1 MIGGTGE
8 RFQKIADLLFDGNIS
23 AFARALGM
31 TPGAFNSYT
40 KGNTM
45 PGGVILK
52 KLMLLHINPAWVL
65 TGIGDMYI
73 TKTHV
78 NAELD
83 ALEKMVPFN
92 MPDRVKWVRL
102 YFEKTPSE
110 MGELCGI
117 KTESQLEI
125 EKGFKVIEDDYIG
138 QIMSH
143 FNIRRK
149 WLITGEEP
157 RLKSKLLEEQ
167 GTPAVQEPIYN
178 KVPSPPPP
186 VIEISPRAAR
196 TNTLIADVQASA
208 GFGAIVENHREI
220 EKLPAVH
227 LPDAPH
233 GLNVAF
239 QIRGDSMHPTVR
251 HLDYV
256 AANKVNDMDEVKDGH
271 TYVIID
277 DTDGVLCKRVYRLG
291 ADWQI
296 VSDNPIYPPYNRSK
310 GRILGIFRAFCRWSY
325 DFRNYHDDVRE
336 DIRQLKA
343 DVQGLKNRK

>member
-1 MIGGTGE
+1 MIDRIKLAKKLPSDAELARFLKVSTGTVSTW
-8 RFQKIADLLFDGNIS
+8 RKRNSMKVKDVLNFVSDLDMNWLLFGS
-23 AFARALGM
+23 E
-31 TPGAFNSYT
+31 S
-40 KGNTM
+40 
-45 PGGVILK
+45 
-52 KLMLLHINPAWVL
+52 
-65 TGIGDMYI
+65 I
-73 TKTHV
+73 T
-78 NAELD
+78 NASSDHKHE
-83 ALEKMVPFN
+83 
-92 MPDRVKWVRL
+92 PDL
-102 YFEKTPSE
+102 
-110 MGELCGI
+110 
-117 KTESQLEI
+117 
-125 EKGFKVIEDDYIG
+125 
-138 QIMSH
+138 
-143 FNIRRK
+143 
-149 WLITGEEP
+149 
-157 RLKSKLLEEQ
+157 
-167 GTPAVQEPIYN
+167 IYN
-178 KVPSPPPP
+178 KEPSPPPP

-239 QIRGDSMHPTVR
+239 QVRGDSMHPTIR

-256 AANKVNDMDEVKDGH
+256 AANKIHDVDEVKDGH
-271 TYVIID
+271 TYVIVD

-296 VSDNPIYPPYNRSK
+296 VSDNPIYPPYNRSR

-343 DVQGLKNRK
+343 DMQDLKNRK